1 MPLEIQ
7 ANDLVVKLGSEDI
20 TLWYKG
26 GWQSVIAA
34 VSSFAQEG
42 QKADILLMSTIL
54 IFSTFDV
61 AYQIF
66 DPHLDAVQI
75 CRGRIKHC
83 VLGDRIWSALLDEI
97 MRRGK
102 GFWGP
107 S

>member
-20 TLWYKG
+20 TFWYKG

-83 VLGDRIWSALLDEI
+83 VLGDRIWSVLLDEI

>member
-20 TLWYKG
+20 TFWYKG

-61 AYQIF
+61 AY
-66 DPHLDAVQI
+66 
-75 CRGRIKHC
+75 
-83 VLGDRIWSALLDEI
+83 
-97 MRRGK
+97 
-102 GFWGP
+102 
-107 S
+107 